1 MPRSLRALLFP
12 CLHTEIAPFVAPFV
26 VIARDAIMDE
36 HDLSLFSLFF
46 FKKKQMKKEKKR
58 VQELKEQMKSMDTLG
73 GAGNLKY
80 DT

>member
-1 MPRSLRALLFP
+1 MHGEGRIEENQGPRRAGAMPRSLRALLFP

-46 FKKKQMKKEKKR
+46 
-58 VQELKEQMKSMDTLG
+58 G
-73 GAGNLKY
+73 
-80 DT
+80 